1 MEVLDH
7 ANRLFPSMCYFEG
20 WGAPSRTNWNAV
32 IDDNW
37 SDDNP
42 LLKGWRALEA
52 ELCRLTDMTSA
63 LMLAEGVDLRDIGL
77 HNDVI
82 NVEMGQLSRLIGT
95 RYMKEHAEMKF
106 EEIFGDLKLDD

>member
-1 MEVLDH
+1 
-7 ANRLFPSMCYFEG
+7 
-20 WGAPSRTNWNAV
+20 
-32 IDDNW
+32 
-37 SDDNP
+37 
-42 LLKGWRALEA
+42 
-52 ELCRLTDMTSA
+52 
-63 LMLAEGVDLRDIGL
+63 MLAEGVDLRDIGL